1 MLLSVGLSVSDSII
15 IAESVL
21 DDDLLDAP
29 YGDNSGKDEPSEANS
44 SSDWHYSKS
53 CMLPP
58 SSPLCSQGCKAK
70 FIESQY
76 KV

>member
-29 YGDNSGKDEPSEANS
+29 YGDDSGKDEPSEANS
-44 SSDWHYSKS
+44 SSD
-53 CMLPP
+53 
-58 SSPLCSQGCKAK
+58 
-70 FIESQY
+70 
-76 KV
+76 